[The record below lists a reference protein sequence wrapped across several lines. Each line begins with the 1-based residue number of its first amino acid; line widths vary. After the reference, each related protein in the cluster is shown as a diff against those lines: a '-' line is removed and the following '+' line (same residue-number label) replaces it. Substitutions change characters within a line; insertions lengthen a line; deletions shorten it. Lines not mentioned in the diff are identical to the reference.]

1 MLQKK
6 SYWWMYILPLLWLII
21 LLSID
26 LWTKY
31 LLYNLEWYQESYR
44 FEPVMNM
51 GISFSWQVPYGVVIP
66 LSLIAIWGFI
76 YLYQH
81 KSFSKIAI
89 LLLVAWT
96 LGNLYDRIVYGGVRD
111 FFVMP
116 DMFIFNIADVFLTCG
131 MIVAIYMSF
140 YTPKKA

>member
-1 MLQKK
+1 MLQKP
-6 SYWWMYILPLLWLII
+6 SYGWIYILPLLWLIV

-51 GISFSWQVPYGVVIP
+51 WISFSWQVPYGVVIP

-81 KSFSKIAI
+81 KSFSPTIT
-89 LLLVAWT
+89 LLLIAGT
-96 LGNLYDRIVYGGVRD
+96 LWNLYDRIVYGGVRD
-111 FFVMP
+111 FLVMP
-116 DMFIFNIADVFLTCG
+116 WLFIFNIADIFLTLG
-131 MIVAIYMSF
+131 FTLALIYV
-140 YTPKKA
+140 YNQKKK

>member
-6 SYWWMYILPLLWLII
+6 SYWWMYIWPLLWLIV

-31 LLYNLEWYQESYR
+31 LLYDLEWYQESYR

-89 LLLVAWT
+89 LFLVAWT
-96 LGNLYDRIVYGGVRD
+96 LGNLYDRVVYQGVRD
-111 FFVMP
+111 FLVMP
-116 DMFIFNIADVFLTCG
+116 WLFIFNIADIFLTLG
-131 MIVAIYMSF
+131 FTFALIYV
-140 YTPKKA
+140 YNQKKK